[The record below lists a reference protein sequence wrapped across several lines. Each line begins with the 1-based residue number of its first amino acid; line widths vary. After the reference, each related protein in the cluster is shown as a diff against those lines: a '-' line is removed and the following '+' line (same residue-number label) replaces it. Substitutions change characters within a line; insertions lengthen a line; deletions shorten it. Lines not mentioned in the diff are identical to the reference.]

1 MNNSKTILWNIA
13 SMAGAAIVA
22 VLVVVLVFGSGSLME
37 NAVVDFNFGD
47 TYFVTSSRNA
57 ALGLFFI
64 LVLVFRVLIFRILK
78 RWTLPSS

>member
-22 VLVVVLVFGSGSLME
+22 VLVFGSGSLME
-37 NAVVDFNFGD
+37 NVVVDFNLGD
-47 TYFVTSSRNA
+47 TYFVTSIRNV
-57 ALGLFFI
+57 ALGLFFV
-64 LVLVFRVLIFRILK
+64 LVLVFRVLIFRVLK